1 MPAKAAFVKG
11 ILMAA
16 ADPEMAAKTL
26 LAVLMVIL
34 SFLLLV
40 VSPFV
45 LVLST
50 PLAPSAVMEA
60 YEEETEIAIMAT
72 ADGYDGAV
80 EIDWRAVLVLDAVRF
95 RQDFSHV
102 ENALLLP
109 PMLRELFMREIR
121 ELALKFVELVEFREV
136 TRHVGYENVY
146 NEEGEVIGERPVYVE
161 VKVPVYR
168 LRSLEEVAE
177 LLGFTA
183 EEQQWAATMMESL
196 R

>member
-1 MPAKAAFVKG
+1 MVGKLLLKG
-11 ILMAA
+11 LTMAV
-16 ADPEMAAKTL
+16 ADPEGTAKVFL
-26 LAVLMVIL
+26 GVVVVAVLPL
-34 SFLLLV
+34 FLI

-50 PLAPSAVMEA
+50 PLAPQSVMAA

-80 EIDWRAVLVLDAVRF
+80 EIDWRAVLVVDAVRF

-109 PMLRELFMREIR
+109 PMLREVFMREIR

-146 NEEGEVIGERPVYVE
+146 NEEGEVIGERPVYQE

-168 LRSLEEVAE
+168 VRSLVEVAE

-183 EEQQWAATMMESL
+183 EEQQWAVAMMESL

>member
-1 MPAKAAFVKG
+1 MVGKLLLKG
-11 ILMAA
+11 LTMAV
-16 ADPEMAAKTL
+16 ADPEGAAKVFL
-26 LAVLMVIL
+26 GVVVVAVLPL
-34 SFLLLV
+34 FLI

-50 PLAPSAVMEA
+50 PLAPQSVMDA
-60 YEEETEIAIMAT
+60 YEEETTTAIMAT
-72 ADGYDGAV
+72 SDGYYGPV

-95 RQDFSHV
+95 RQDFSRV

-109 PMLRELFMREIR
+109 PMMREVFMREIR
-121 ELALKFVELVEFREV
+121 ELALKFVEVVEVRAVE
-136 TRHVGYENVY
+136 RHVGYENVY
-146 NEEGEVIGERPVYVE
+146 NEDGEFIGERPVYAV

-183 EEQQWAATMMESL
+183 EEQQWATAMMESL

>member
-1 MPAKAAFVKG
+1 MVGKLLLKG
-11 ILMAA
+11 LTMAV
-16 ADPEMAAKTL
+16 ADPEGTAKVFL
-26 LAVLMVIL
+26 GVVVVAVLPL
-34 SFLLLV
+34 FLI

-50 PLAPSAVMEA
+50 PLAPQSVMDA
-60 YEEETEIAIMAT
+60 YEEETTTAIMAT
-72 ADGYDGAV
+72 SDGYYGPV

-95 RQDFSHV
+95 RQDFSRV

-109 PMLRELFMREIR
+109 PMMREVFMREIR
-121 ELALKFVELVEFREV
+121 ELALKFVEVVEVRAVE
-136 TRHVGYENVY
+136 RHVGYENVY
-146 NEEGEVIGERPVYVE
+146 NEDGEFIGERPVYAV

-183 EEQQWAATMMESL
+183 EEQQWATAMMESL

>member
-1 MPAKAAFVKG
+1 MVGKLLLKG
-11 ILMAA
+11 LTMAV
-16 ADPEMAAKTL
+16 ADPEGTAKVFL
-26 LAVLMVIL
+26 GVVVVAVLPL
-34 SFLLLV
+34 FLI

-50 PLAPSAVMEA
+50 PLAPQSVMAA

-80 EIDWRAVLVLDAVRF
+80 EIDWRAVLVVDAVRF

-109 PMLRELFMREIR
+109 PMLREVFMREIR

-183 EEQQWAATMMESL
+183 EEQQWATAMMESL